1 MEILVAG
8 DLCGGGG
15 GGPAQVLAEG
25 GGGGGAEGLDK
36 LGGGGGGA
44 HTGLQILLDEFLKH
58 QLSRNLKNMATCQGT
73 NDLRS
78 SELKYISF
86 ID

>member
-25 GGGGGAEGLDK
+25 GGGGGADGLDK

-44 HTGLQILLDEFLKH
+44 DTGLQILFIED
-58 QLSRNLKNMATCQGT
+58 
-73 NDLRS
+73 
-78 SELKYISF
+78 LKYKIVVNVKNPTCPFKLLIKSVSF
-86 ID
+86 TD